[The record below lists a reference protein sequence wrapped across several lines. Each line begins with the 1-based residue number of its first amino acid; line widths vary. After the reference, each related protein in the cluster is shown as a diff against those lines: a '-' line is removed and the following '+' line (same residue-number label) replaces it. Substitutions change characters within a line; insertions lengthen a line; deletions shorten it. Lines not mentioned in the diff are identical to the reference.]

1 MPRSA
6 SVAARFP
13 PSAAPVGAGPPAV
26 NPMTRLFPLL
36 CLLFCG
42 ALFAQTPT
50 LPQPALPTPKA
61 PPVAVPDPPSLPV
74 KAAILVEFATGQ
86 VIVAQGADERVE
98 PASITKVMAAYVLF
112 HELRGGR
119 LKLEDKVRVSENA
132 WKRGL
137 GGSRM
142 FVNANSEVS
151 AKDLMLGMIVQSG
164 NDATIALAE
173 HIAGSED
180 AFVQQMNAHAQRIGM
195 KDSHFTNAPGLPDPE
210 HYSTARDIATL
221 SRTMIAE
228 FPEYYAWYAT
238 PEYTFNG
245 IRQYN
250 RNALL
255 RRDESVDGI
264 KTGHTESAGFCLA
277 SSAERSGMR
286 LIAVVMG
293 SKSEEARAQE
303 SQSLLNYGFRFYETH
318 KLYAKG
324 QVLAEPKVWKGE
336 VENVQLGVAEDVLVL
351 IPRGKYEQLQARMDL
366 PSLLVA
372 PVETGRKVGSVKVNL
387 DGKAL
392 VERPLVAITEAPEGG
407 IWRRMVDGFWLWFED
422 EE

>member
-1 MPRSA
+1 MKNL
-6 SVAARFP
+6 FP
-13 PSAAPVGAGPPAV
+13 ALALLFSAALAAQAPA
-26 NPMTRLFPLL
+26 P
-36 CLLFCG
+36 
-42 ALFAQTPT
+42 A
-50 LPQPALPTPKA
+50 LPQPALPTPKPMA
-61 PPVAVPDPPSLPV
+61 VAIPDPPSLPV
-74 KAAILVEFATGQ
+74 KSAILMEYATGQ
-86 VIVAQGADERVE
+86 VIVDQAADERVE

-112 HELRGGR
+112 HELRAGR

-142 FVNANSEVS
+142 FINANSEVP
-151 AKDLMLGMIVQSG
+151 AKDLLLGMIVQSG

-173 HIAGSED
+173 HLAGSEE

-195 KDSHFTNAPGLPDPE
+195 TNSHFTNAPGLPDPA
-210 HYSTARDIATL
+210 HYSTARDIAIL

-238 PEYTFNG
+238 PEFTFNG

-264 KTGHTESAGFCLA
+264 KTGHTESAGYCLA
-277 SSAERSGMR
+277 SSALRGEMR

-303 SQSLLNYGFRFYETH
+303 SQSLLNYGFRFFETH

-336 VENVQLGVAEDVLVL
+336 VESVQLGVADDVLVV
-351 IPRGKYEQLQARMDL
+351 IPRGKYEQLKARMDL
-366 PSLLVA
+366 PSLLIA
-372 PVETGRKVGSVKVNL
+372 PVEAGQKVGNVSVSL
-387 DGKAL
+387 DGKPL
-392 VERPLVAITEAPEGG
+392 VDRPLVAIAAAPEGG
-407 IWRRMVDGFWLWFED
+407 LWRRTVDGFWLWFED
-422 EE
+422 DEEAAE

>member
-1 MPRSA
+1 
-6 SVAARFP
+6 
-13 PSAAPVGAGPPAV
+13 
-26 NPMTRLFPLL
+26 MTRLFPLL
-36 CLLFCG
+36 LMLVCG
-42 ALFAQTPT
+42 ALAAQTPAPAPAA
-50 LPQPALPTPKA
+50 LPQPALPVPKA

-74 KAAILVEFATGQ
+74 KSAILVEFATGQ
-86 VIVAQGADERVE
+86 AIVAQDADARVE

-112 HELRGGR
+112 HELRAGR

-142 FVNANSEVS
+142 FINANSEVS
-151 AKDLMLGMIVQSG
+151 AKDLLLGMIVQSG

-173 HIAGSED
+173 HLAGSEE
-180 AFVQQMNAHAQRIGM
+180 AFVQQMNAWAQRIGM
-195 KDSHFTNAPGLPDPE
+195 SNSHFTNAPGLPDPE

-264 KTGHTESAGFCLA
+264 KTGHTESAGYCLA

-293 SKSEEARAQE
+293 SQSEEKRAQE
-303 SQSLLNYGFRFYETH
+303 SQSLLNYGFRFFETH
-318 KLYAKG
+318 KLYARG

-336 VENVQLGVAEDVLVL
+336 VESVQLGVAEDVMVV

-366 PSLLVA
+366 PSLLIA
-372 PVETGRKVGSVKVNL
+372 PVEVGQKVGSVSVSL
-387 DGKAL
+387 DGKPLA
-392 VERPLVAITEAPEGG
+392 ERPLVAIAAAPEGG
-407 IWRRMVDGFWLWFED
+407 LWRRMVDGFWLWFED